1 MSKTIKQIIFAAVF
15 VFAAAVPLTVYAY
28 LQKTEEKKNEF
39 TIGEDKEQV
48 TEVFTEPSYISMQ
61 GTFEKKVYV
70 ENTGT
75 SDQFVRVYLDF
86 SDSRVRD
93 NAMIVYQKENQT
105 QTKSWDEFLRNLPEN
120 WTYVSYVST
129 DDTDYSTLGG
139 YFYYTKVLKPDETT
153 TALID
158 SITTDFRTD
167 DTDTNTDNIK
177 DFDIIVYSESV
188 QTVEIDTSGTV
199 YTDTDW
205 KKAWKSF
212 LHISENGS

>member
-1 MSKTIKQIIFAAVF
+1 MENYRNFSIASYMFAYYAEKVTDAQLREAMETYLR
-15 VFAAAVPLTVYAY
+15 VIPL
-28 LQKTEEKKNEF
+28 
-39 TIGEDKEQV
+39 
-48 TEVFTEPSYISMQ
+48 
-61 GTFEKKVYV
+61 KKVYV